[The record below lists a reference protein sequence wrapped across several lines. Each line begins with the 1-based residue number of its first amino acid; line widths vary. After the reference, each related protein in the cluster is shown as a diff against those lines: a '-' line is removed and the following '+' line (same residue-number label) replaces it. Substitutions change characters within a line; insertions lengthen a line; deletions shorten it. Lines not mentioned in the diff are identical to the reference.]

1 MATAS
6 QSGTWIALD
15 QRREGYGH
23 GCSLASGT
31 ISFGLVAI
39 PIRLYPATVPE
50 RVSFHLLHAK
60 CGNRIKYQTYCPVCD
75 QVVERNDL
83 IKGYEFGKGQYI
95 RVTEDELEA
104 LEGEASKDI
113 DITEFVPLASV
124 DPVYLDKAYYLGP
137 DKGGSKPWPAR
148 SRRQSKSPSAG
159 SFSAARRAW
168 CSSARSSMA

>member
-1 MATAS
+1 MAA
-6 QSGTWIALD
+6 
-15 QRREGYGH
+15 R
-23 GCSLASGT
+23 SLASGT

-50 RVSFHLLHAK
+50 RVSFRLLNAK
-60 CGNRIKYQTYCPVCD
+60 CGNRIKYQAYCPVCD

-124 DPVYLDKAYYLGP
+124 DPVYLDKAY
-137 DKGGSKPWPAR
+137 
-148 SRRQSKSPSAG
+148 
-159 SFSAARRAW
+159 
-168 CSSARSSMA
+168 